1 MDSPVIYPLQIDS
14 PLEIRYDEES
24 KTISVSCYQFASDH
38 SGVKMA
44 LQFSAQATQQMLRAF
59 EYLQSNFGVRSEA
72 ADMPPN
78 LQ

>member
-1 MDSPVIYPLQIDS
+1 MDSSVIYPLQIDS

-24 KTISVSCYQFASDH
+24 KTLSVSCYQFASDR

-44 LQFSAQATQQMLRAF
+44 LQFSAPATQQMLRAF
-59 EYLQSNFGVRSEA
+59 EHLQSDFGVKSS
-72 ADMPPN
+72 ADEMPHN

>member
-1 MDSPVIYPLQIDS
+1 MDSTVIYPLQIDS

-24 KTISVSCYQFASDH
+24 KTLSVACYQFASDR
-38 SGVKMA
+38 SGVKMV
-44 LQFSAQATQQMLRAF
+44 LQFSAPATQQMLRSV
-59 EYLQSNFGVRSEA
+59 EHLQSEFGVRSEA